1 MIESALSA
9 MSDFR
14 ETARVSAIV
23 SRRRQQIVRLEETL
37 HRVRLQLTEDEQ
49 RLRELQSKHGGKK
62 AACIAAGRALRNCAQ
77 NGDADDSVCGD
88 AARVLANCRKR

>member
-1 MIESALSA
+1 

-37 HRVRLQLTEDEQ
+37 RRVRLQLAEDEQ
-49 RLRELQSKHGGKK
+49 RLRELRSKRGRGKRES
-62 AACIAAGRALRNCAQ
+62 CVSAGRALRNCAVAH
-77 NGDADDSVCGD
+77 GDTDDSACGE
-88 AARVLANCRKR
+88 AARVLAGCRRR

>member
-1 MIESALSA
+1 

-14 ETARVSAIV
+14 ETRVSAIV
-23 SRRRQQIVRLEETL
+23 SRRRQQIARLEETL
-37 HRVRLQLTEDEQ
+37 RRVRLQLAEDEQ
-49 RLRELQSKHGGKK
+49 RLRELQSKRGRGKRES
-62 AACIAAGRALRNCAQ
+62 CVSAGRTLRNCAQ